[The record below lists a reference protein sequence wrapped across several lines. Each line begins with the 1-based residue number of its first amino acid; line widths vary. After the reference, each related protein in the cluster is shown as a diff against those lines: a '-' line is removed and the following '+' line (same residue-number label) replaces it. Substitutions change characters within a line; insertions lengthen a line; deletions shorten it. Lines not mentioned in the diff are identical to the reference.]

1 MTPQQQAD
9 ALLAIW
15 QAARHASPEQRMK
28 LIEVYHDAGRQDKEA
43 SLQGQHET
51 SGTRPRSAQIKQTDN
66 P

>member
-1 MTPQQQAD
+1 MTTQQQAD

-28 LIEVYHDAGRQDKEA
+28 LIEVYHDAGRQDKKT
-43 SLQGQHET
+43 SLQGRHET
-51 SGTRPRSAQIKQTDN
+51 SGTRPRPAQIKQANN